1 MFVTEMLHTITHRLH
16 LQVKIIN
23 PCQFLHYHWILS
35 ICIVKVKMFINS
47 SFEHCKNLMKTI
59 ISWSNRILIQNVL
72 LNLSDLSQRVLMKS
86 GLSATYRGT
95 VLTAHCS
102 RTHHGHSVGVVGRGT
117 DRAIIATRGH
127 TGPVKH
133 NIPFNYKLEIG
144 QWNIIEVERG

>member
-59 ISWSNRILIQNVL
+59 IIYQLIKQNINSERFRESRWPISESADEVWAFCDLPRDRVDCSLFLNSSWTFCRCSWTRDWPGDHSDPWTHWSCQTQYLIQL
-72 LNLSDLSQRVLMKS
+72 QTGDKS
-86 GLSATYRGT
+86 
-95 VLTAHCS
+95 
-102 RTHHGHSVGVVGRGT
+102 
-117 DRAIIATRGH
+117 
-127 TGPVKH
+127 K
-133 NIPFNYKLEIG
+133 
-144 QWNIIEVERG
+144 